1 MDGGASFAITSI
13 YAGLLGVLFL
23 ALTARVILRRGVTG
37 TSLGDGGD
45 RALERR
51 IRAHANFAEFAPL
64 GLILLLLTELM
75 GAPPEALHLAGGLL
89 LVGRAM
95 HGLALTRET
104 PSMPLRSGGM
114 VLTILSIASTSIA
127 LIAHVLW

>member
-1 MDGGASFAITSI
+1 MQVAVTPV
-13 YAGLLGVLFL
+13 YAGLLGLVYL
-23 ALTARVILRRGVTG
+23 ALTWRVITRRGETR

-45 RALERR
+45 TALTRR

-64 GLILLLLTELM
+64 GLVLLLVTELM
-75 GAPPEALHLAGGLL
+75 GAPAIALHLAGLSLL
-89 LVGRAM
+89 LGRAM

-114 VLTILSIASTSIA
+114 VLTLLMILATSLA
-127 LIAHVLW
+127 LVAHSLW